1 MHYLIV
7 IGLICL
13 SSAALAQAPKQKS
26 SPAKNAPSSVE
37 IAADPESTSASYG
50 DWALVCRRLKGA
62 QKPTCQVTQQIQVQ
76 GQPGPIA
83 QLAFA
88 RDGTSQKLRLVLVLP
103 ANVTIPTAPTVAN
116 GDANQHELKLAW
128 LRCVPGGCLAE
139 AVPADD
145 IVKVWRR
152 SSEGGRIAFRDGLG
166 RDIAVPMSFRGLA
179 PALDALMKQN

>member
-13 SSAALAQAPKQKS
+13 SSAALAQEPKQKS

-50 DWALVCRRLKGA
+50 DWALVCRR
-62 QKPTCQVTQQIQVQ
+62 
-76 GQPGPIA
+76 
-83 QLAFA
+83 
-88 RDGTSQKLRLVLVLP
+88 
-103 ANVTIPTAPTVAN
+103 
-116 GDANQHELKLAW
+116 
-128 LRCVPGGCLAE
+128 
-139 AVPADD
+139 
-145 IVKVWRR
+145 WRR